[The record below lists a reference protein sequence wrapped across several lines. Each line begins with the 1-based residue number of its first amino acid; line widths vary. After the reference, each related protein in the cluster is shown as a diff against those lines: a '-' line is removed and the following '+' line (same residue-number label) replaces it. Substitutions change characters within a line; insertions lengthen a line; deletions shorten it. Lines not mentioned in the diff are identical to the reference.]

1 MAWIAMLVQTQAVQ
15 KINNDVDVS
24 GDGDM
29 FDKSSG
35 VIFQGT
41 GELIMSNSFVII
53 PINFTFHELIINLG
67 RLRVNIGRSISNI
80 RPYEEGDELLTDM
93 IKDLEIMEAEVDAK
107 VAFIY
112 DFLYGLAPVN
122 NNILHRTKR
131 GAVNLVGNIANAL
144 FGVATEKQLDGLNK
158 VLANISELSDENAKN
173 LNIIDN
179 VLTLTTD
186 HLDKMR
192 HSQEK
197 IWDTVKRVVN
207 QTMVLNKLQ
216 KKVEHRELLAH
227 TFSKLSVNLVEFSET
242 ANQLIDGIRVM
253 FGGKLDNRI
262 IDNKYFSF
270 LLDEIRRHEH
280 KLLVNDKNKIISTYR
295 ALTTITA
302 MYDTTFNSV
311 HFFLA
316 LPVTDTVALPML
328 NLYQINAFPVPV
340 RNTDVLLMYDA
351 LPKYIAANHE
361 YYVEMDDLIHCTQV
375 AQTHYCQLKSAIHT
389 FGVSKSCA
397 SQLFKGNCTECLNK
411 CKHRF
416 LTEAFPMFLRIHNL
430 VYYYTNTSTELE
442 IICKDGRMNDHIILD
457 KFGYF
462 VLAPQC
468 GGLGNGIRLPM
479 SISFMSSFGKEIKL
493 NTPSVFDVKL
503 LNTSILPDINNE
515 TFYNITKEANGKY
528 DLHDI
533 LIALK
538 SEKFRKVQRYPV
550 PLHHIH
556 FIPSVILL
564 MISLLAVVY
573 VIHRLKKNEQLEGHT
588 YETPNCEIR
597 KTRHDNHNVVSYQS
611 ESHADSLRRPLG
623 VEQLNI
629 SVEEN
634 QGLNNPMYEV
644 PRRFRRDEEAYIK
657 MINLG
662 LRSVPEYEN

>member
-280 KLLVNDKNKIISTYR
+280 NLLVNDKNK
-295 ALTTITA
+295 
-302 MYDTTFNSV
+302 
-311 HFFLA
+311 
-316 LPVTDTVALPML
+316 
-328 NLYQINAFPVPV
+328 
-340 RNTDVLLMYDA
+340 
-351 LPKYIAANHE
+351 
-361 YYVEMDDLIHCTQV
+361 
-375 AQTHYCQLKSAIHT
+375 
-389 FGVSKSCA
+389 
-397 SQLFKGNCTECLNK
+397 
-411 CKHRF
+411 
-416 LTEAFPMFLRIHNL
+416 
-430 VYYYTNTSTELE
+430 
-442 IICKDGRMNDHIILD
+442 
-457 KFGYF
+457 
-462 VLAPQC
+462 
-468 GGLGNGIRLPM
+468 
-479 SISFMSSFGKEIKL
+479 
-493 NTPSVFDVKL
+493 
-503 LNTSILPDINNE
+503 
-515 TFYNITKEANGKY
+515 
-528 DLHDI
+528 
-533 LIALK
+533 
-538 SEKFRKVQRYPV
+538 
-550 PLHHIH
+550 
-556 FIPSVILL
+556 
-564 MISLLAVVY
+564 
-573 VIHRLKKNEQLEGHT
+573 
-588 YETPNCEIR
+588 
-597 KTRHDNHNVVSYQS
+597 
-611 ESHADSLRRPLG
+611 
-623 VEQLNI
+623 
-629 SVEEN
+629 
-634 QGLNNPMYEV
+634 
-644 PRRFRRDEEAYIK
+644 
-657 MINLG
+657 
-662 LRSVPEYEN
+662 